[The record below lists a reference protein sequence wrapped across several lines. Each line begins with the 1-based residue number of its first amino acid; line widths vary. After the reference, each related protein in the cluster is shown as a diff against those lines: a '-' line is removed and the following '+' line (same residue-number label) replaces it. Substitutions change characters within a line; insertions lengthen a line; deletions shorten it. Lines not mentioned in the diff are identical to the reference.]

1 MDKNLEYYMKLPYTT
16 VIRTDENNDGSPCY
30 VASLLELPH
39 CIGVGDTPAEAVE
52 ELELHKRMKIET
64 HLEEGFPIPEPP
76 KYTGQFHL
84 RIQPSLHESL
94 ARMAELEHVSL
105 NQYIDSLLSR
115 AVGYTERQTSRRKK
129 KKVS

>member
-1 MDKNLEYYMKLPYTT
+1 MYKNVEYYMKLPYTT
-16 VIRTDENNDGSPCY
+16 VVRTDENNDGSLCY

-39 CIGVGDTPAEAVE
+39 CIGVGDTPAEAVS
-52 ELELHKRMKIET
+52 ELEIHKRMKIEA
-64 HLEEGFPIPEPP
+64 HLEDGLPIAEPT

-105 NQYIDSLLSR
+105 NQYIDSILSR
-115 AVGYTERQTSRRKK
+115 AVGFTEGQYSRKK
-129 KKVS
+129 EKVI